1 MSQQRLTINVSTT
14 SSRAR
19 WRYLKLRAENRARV
33 AAFFGELVGT
43 ATFIF
48 VACMG
53 CVTTPLFFNSHFE
66 LSLNFGLA
74 ILIAIQSFGSI
85 SGAHLNPAITL
96 AALIYGVLNW
106 YMAIAYLVAQVAGGL
121 IGYGLL
127 KAVLP
132 LNAIVGVDEP
142 AGVCVTVL
150 SKDISVLQGVFI
162 ELLIT
167 CFLTMVACSVWD
179 PRNAKLKDS
188 VPIRF
193 GLTVSCLNL
202 AAGLFTGSS
211 MNPTRSLGP
220 AVWNNSWQNHWI
232 YWVGPLVGAAIT
244 SIIYRLAFKGR
255 SEEVLELRTSNAQIN
270 FIDKV

>member
-1 MSQQRLTINVSTT
+1 MSQQKLKFND
-14 SSRAR
+14 SSSN
-19 WRYLKLRAENRARV
+19 WRYLYLKPTHRQGV
-33 AAFFGELVGT
+33 AAFFAELVGT

-74 ILIAIQSFGSI
+74 IMIAIQSFGSI

-96 AALIYGVLNW
+96 AAFIYGALNW
-106 YMAIAYLVAQVAGGL
+106 YMSIAYLVAQVAGAL

-132 LNAIVGVDEP
+132 LNAIVGVDTP

-150 SKDISVLQGVFI
+150 SSDISVLQGVFI
-162 ELLIT
+162 ELLLT
-167 CFLTMVACSVWD
+167 CFLTMVACAVWD
-179 PRNAKLKDS
+179 PRNARLKDS
-188 VPIRF
+188 VPLRF

-220 AVWNNSWQNHWI
+220 AVWNNSWEHHWI
-232 YWVGPLVGAAIT
+232 YWVGPLVGAALTAIV
-244 SIIYRLAFKGR
+244 YRLFFKGR
-255 SEEVLELRTSNAQIN
+255 NEEIIELRDSNAKIQFIN
-270 FIDKV
+270 RV

>member
-1 MSQQRLTINVSTT
+1 MSQQKLRISN
-14 SSRAR
+14 SSSSSS
-19 WRYLKLRAENRARV
+19 WRYLRLRREHRPRI

-43 ATFIF
+43 AVFIF
-48 VACMG
+48 IACMG
-53 CVTTPLFFNSHFE
+53 CVTTPLFLNSHFE

-74 ILIAIQSFGSI
+74 ILIAIQSFGAI

-96 AALIYGVLNW
+96 AALIYGALGW
-106 YMAIAYLVAQVAGGL
+106 AMAIAYLVAQVAGAL

-132 LNAIVGVDEP
+132 LNAIIGVDEP

-150 SKDISVLQGVFI
+150 SSDISVLQGVFI

-167 CFLTMVACSVWD
+167 SCLTMVACSVWD
-179 PRNAKLKDS
+179 PRNDRLKDS

-193 GLTVSCLNL
+193 GLTVASLNL
-202 AAGLFTGSS
+202 SAGLFTGSS

-220 AVWNNSWQNHWI
+220 AVWNNSWQHHWI
-232 YWVGPLVGAAIT
+232 YWVGPLVGAALT
-244 SIIYRLAFKGR
+244 SVIYRFAFKGR
-255 SEEVLELRTSNAQIN
+255 SEEVIEFRSSNAKIQ

>member
-1 MSQQRLTINVSTT
+1 MSQKKLTLNST
-14 SSRAR
+14 SSSPK
-19 WRYLKLRAENRARV
+19 WRYLYLRRNHRHRL
-33 AAFFGELVGT
+33 AAFFAEFVGT

-48 VACMG
+48 IACMG

-74 ILIAIQSFGSI
+74 IMIAIQSFGSI

-96 AALIYGVLNW
+96 AALIYGAINW
-106 YMAIAYLVAQVAGGL
+106 YMSIAYLVAQVAGAL
-121 IGYGLL
+121 VGYGLL

-132 LNAIVGVDEP
+132 LNAIIGVDQP
-142 AGVCVTVL
+142 AGVCVTTL
-150 SKDISVLQGVFI
+150 SSDISELQGVFI
-162 ELLIT
+162 ELLLT

-179 PRNAKLKDS
+179 PRNEKLKDS
-188 VPIRF
+188 TPLRF
-193 GLTVSCLNL
+193 GLTVSSLNL

-220 AVWNNSWQNHWI
+220 AVWNNSWKHHWI
-232 YWVGPLVGAAIT
+232 YWVGPLVGAALT
-244 SIIYRLAFKGR
+244 SIIYRLFFKGER
-255 SEEVLELRTSNAQIN
+255 EEVIVELRDSNAKIQ